1 MMARRSAPRRNSCVD
16 KPHVVQEPPPGWNAY
31 GKALEKG
38 EASANHRQHV
48 AGIEGS
54 KKIFYS
60 EAIHGRYNCF
70 PVNEEPTIGIEPTT
84 Y

>member
-1 MMARRSAPRRNSCVD
+1 MMARRSELRQNSCVD
-16 KPHVVQEPPPGWNAY
+16 RPRVWQEPPGWGACW
-31 GKALEKG
+31 KALAKG
-38 EASANHRQHV
+38 EASASHRRPV

-60 EAIHGRYNCF
+60 EAIHGWHNCL
-70 PVNEEPTIGIEPTT
+70 PVHEEPTIGIEPTT